1 MVEADCL
8 RNIDGLP
15 YGLVVGADYLRNEE
29 SILDFRLG
37 KDFKHSQNAP
47 WIPALDHAP
56 PPLFAASIAESRTPT
71 ALDVT
76 HRTVQSYKD
85 MPWGD
90 NNTLE

>member
-1 MVEADCL
+1 MVGADCL

-37 KDFKHSQNAP
+37 KGFKHSQNAP
-47 WIPALDHAP
+47 WIPALDHTP
-56 PPLFAASIAESRTPT
+56 PPLFVASIADSRTPT

-76 HRTVQSYKD
+76 QRTVQSHKD
-85 MPWGD
+85 MAWED
-90 NNTLE
+90 KNTLE